1 MYSYPYS
8 QIPQS
13 PMPMPMPTTSSS
25 SQPPYS
31 EIYRDYYASVARYLT
46 IASNTRLTIN
56 RFANILFN
64 QEAHMR
70 DIINHN
76 YTILSN
82 HPQFSLNRQNSIH
95 SFTSSQSH
103 TQPYTYTPSQ
113 SHTQSHTHTQNLY
126 RPPPSNV
133 NNASSSGTHN
143 PFTPTYRHI
152 LNSYNHN
159 SNSNTPSENIQ
170 SQNNNNNNISQSRY
184 SLSSI
189 RHRQLE
195 QQQYQRHLP
204 RNITPTP
211 ILFDSTFMTP
221 VIVFPSQEQINR
233 SSRLIMFDAI
243 SSPINNS
250 CPITHETF
258 SNDEM
263 VLQLACG
270 HIFNN
275 DAIRIWFR
283 TNVRCPI
290 CRYDIRDYR
299 PTYGSTSSA
308 TYASSNNDANY
319 NDNNENDNDNN
330 ENDANDANE
339 NENNANPTMSSSQES
354 TNTYATDMNYSDISN
369 NLITQNIMSQ
379 IFQFIRNDLSS
390 NETDIEMEYTFMTPD
405 LDFSRLI
412 PINRRVIQDSSG
424 TSNLRIDSDDEE
436 NDI

>member
-13 PMPMPMPTTSSS
+13 PMPMPTPTPTTSSS

-31 EIYRDYYASVARYLT
+31 EIYRDYYASVARYMT

-103 TQPYTYTPSQ
+103 THTHTQPYTYTPSQ
-113 SHTQSHTHTQNLY
+113 SHTQNLY

-159 SNSNTPSENIQ
+159 SNNNSNTPNENIQ
-170 SQNNNNNNISQSRY
+170 SQNNNISQSRY

-189 RHRQLE
+189 RQRQLE

-250 CPITHETF
+250 CPITHEIF

-290 CRYDIRDYR
+290 CRYDIRDVY
-299 PTYGSTSSA
+299 
-308 TYASSNNDANY
+308 SSNNANANA
-319 NDNNENDNDNN
+319 NDNNVNANNN
-330 ENDANDANE
+330 ENENDTNANNNEENE
-339 NENNANPTMSSSQES
+339 NENNTNEIMSSSQDS
-354 TNTYATDMNYSDISN
+354 TNTYTTRDMNYSDISN
-369 NLITQNIMSQ
+369 NLITQNIMNQ

-412 PINRRVIQDSSG
+412 PIHRRVLQDSSG
-424 TSNLRIDSDDEE
+424 TTNLRIDSDDDDYDERR
-436 NDI
+436 